1 MIEQTAV
8 QPNVLLVGV
17 SEKKTSD
24 FEYAMDELQSLAEAN
39 MFMVVDSIKQN
50 SESSDRKTYVGK
62 GKLIEIKEFCENN
75 EIDIIIFNDE
85 LTPSQTRNIEE
96 VISDV
101 EIMDRTRL
109 ILDIFASRAQT
120 KEAKLQVMISSLE
133 YELPRLGGSYEA
145 LSRQG
150 GSSTLRSRGGG
161 ETKLESD
168 RRVIEAQIAKYRREL
183 KKLVQERQ
191 TQRSKRKKSDKK
203 TVALVGYTNV
213 GKSTLMNALLDDD
226 SDKKVYVEDMLF
238 ATLQTRVRRVELT
251 DKKWCLLTDTVG
263 FVDNLPHHLIKAFRS
278 TLEEVKE
285 ADLLLHV
292 IDSTSPHINH
302 HKRVTLQTLQAIG
315 VEDTPILEV
324 YNKVDKSNENY
335 DDSMKI
341 AISAKNG
348 YGLERL
354 KQEITQLLYKD
365 YKDYQLLIPY
375 EMGNIVHM
383 LSEQYETKILE
394 NREDGILLET
404 SIPSTAANKYKM
416 YITKTI

>member
-39 MFMVVDSIKQN
+39 MFMIVDSIKQN

-62 GKLIEIKEFCENN
+62 GKLMEIKEFCENN

-133 YELPRLGGSYEA
+133 YDLPRLGGSYEA

-191 TQRSKRKKSDKK
+191 TQRSKRKKSDTK

-365 YKDYQLLIPY
+365 YKVYQLLIPY

-404 SIPSTAANKYKM
+404 SIPSTVANKYKM